1 MGKELNRIAEEK
13 RKLQQTKLLLKL
25 ESEIK
30 DLEFKI
36 KHTKVA
42 NIKIKGIRNL
52 KISLR
57 FGQKILPYVLIP
69 SVIFGGLSIL
79 GATPFHMNDKKYYLS
94 TKQEIDSFGKVR
106 YEYQYQ
112 EYKDVSSIVTY
123 YGKWEKIEEGL
134 YKREIK
140 KYEIDEDI
148 AVNAIEKII
157 KENNINSLEELL
169 GKPYVEKTE
178 TKNNLSDKQI
188 NQSAYLEGLLY
199 SESENDYIIVKES
212 MDDEVT
218 TILGFILL
226 SAIGLGATFF
236 YRIEYSN
243 FDFDYCV
250 SKIKENH
257 PMIDIKKLKKTLEI
271 RKENYER
278 LTR

>member
-1 MGKELNRIAEEK
+1 MGKELNRIVEEK

-36 KHTKVA
+36 KHIKVGNA
-42 NIKIKGIRNL
+42 KIKCIRNL

-57 FGQKILPYVLIP
+57 FGQRILPYVLVPII
-69 SVIFGGLSIL
+69 IFGGMSIL
-79 GATPFHMNDKKYYLS
+79 GATPFYMNVKKYYLN
-94 TKQEIDSFGKVR
+94 TKQEKDRLGKVR

-112 EYKDVSSIVTY
+112 DYKDITSFVTY
-123 YGKWEKIEEGL
+123 YNKWEKTDDGL

-157 KENNINSLEELL
+157 KEGNINSLEELL
-169 GKPYVEKTE
+169 GKPYLERTE
-178 TKNNLSDKQI
+178 IKNNLTENQI
-188 NQSAYLEGLLY
+188 NQTEYLEGLIY
-199 SESENDYIIVKES
+199 SKSENAYIIVKES
-212 MDDEVT
+212 MDDELS
-218 TILGFILL
+218 TIFRFILL
-226 SAIGLGATFF
+226 SAVGFGVTLF
-236 YRIEYSN
+236 YRSKYS
-243 FDFDYCV
+243 DFDCCV
-250 SKIKENH
+250 SKIKENY
-257 PMIDIKKLKKTLEI
+257 PMIDVKKLKKILEI